1 MSSEI
6 TRPMG
11 TKLTRND
18 HWMTD
23 FRICGFDA
31 DRIFNMA
38 VIEGHFFALDPMGNI
53 ILVALFGNGLKE
65 YCNIKPG
72 QRYRLIWACSLFS
85 LTSILSFIV
94 FFVCLSFF
102 LQSRNCEFLLP
113 QVNEITLCLVIA
125 CSCICNYLFTVLL
138 SWFGQFTI
146 LTYVPHSHISLVLL
160 RRSWSLHYELNL

>member
-1 MSSEI
+1 
-6 TRPMG
+6 
-11 TKLTRND
+11 
-18 HWMTD
+18 
-23 FRICGFDA
+23 
-31 DRIFNMA
+31 MA
-38 VIEGHFFALDPMGNI
+38 VI
-53 ILVALFGNGLKE
+53 GNGLKE

-138 SWFGQFTI
+138 SWFGHFTI